1 MTRLR
6 LTLAD
11 NEGRKSASEHEHSYD
26 LPGGLPRF
34 VDIEAAVAHCKQ
46 QALPELAAELL
57 TRAPRQCVAEVTKG
71 VSCSVMGRGTSPCR
85 RSTERF
91 SSKSNGARPPTVQPR
106 RPIWS

>member
-34 VDIEAAVAHCKQ
+34 VDMEAARWRIA
-46 QALPELAAELL
+46 
-57 TRAPRQCVAEVTKG
+57 
-71 VSCSVMGRGTSPCR
+71 
-85 RSTERF
+85 
-91 SSKSNGARPPTVQPR
+91 SSKRCQSWPR
-106 RPIWS
+106 SS